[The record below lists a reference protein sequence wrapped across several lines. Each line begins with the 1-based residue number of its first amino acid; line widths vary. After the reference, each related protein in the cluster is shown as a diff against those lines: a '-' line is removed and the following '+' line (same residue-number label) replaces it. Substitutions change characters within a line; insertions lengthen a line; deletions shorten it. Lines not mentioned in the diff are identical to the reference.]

1 LESKPNPRLVASRPF
16 ESKPNPRLVR
26 FQELSLDLDPIK
38 KTGDYYFLESDLT
51 PTYYHKPGLG
61 YLNVQIFE
69 LELVAFGPV
78 ELSSLQLSFSFS
90 YEPFELIFSHYR
102 SKPILRFF
110 FLRHSSRFP

>member
-1 LESKPNPRLVASRPF
+1 MGVIELTMQFQGIANQIATRSFKAIGIKTKPETCVASRQF

-61 YLNVQIFE
+61 YLNV
-69 LELVAFGPV
+69 
-78 ELSSLQLSFSFS
+78 
-90 YEPFELIFSHYR
+90 
-102 SKPILRFF
+102 
-110 FLRHSSRFP
+110 